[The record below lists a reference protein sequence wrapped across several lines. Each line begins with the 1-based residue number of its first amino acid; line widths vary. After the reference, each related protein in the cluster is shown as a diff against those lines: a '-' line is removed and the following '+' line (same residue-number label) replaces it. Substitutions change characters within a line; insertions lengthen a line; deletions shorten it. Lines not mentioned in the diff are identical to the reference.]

1 MAIDIYKEAEL
12 AYESMLREFGS
23 GMTPWL
29 DLTPEAKMRY
39 AWMAAHVAKAA
50 LSKAAIAISEVPL
63 SLKAPLLTK
72 HMRNKAQ
79 NAVEKLNEEI
89 RL

>member
-1 MAIDIYKEAEL
+1 MAIDIYKEAEH

-39 AWMAAHVAKAA
+39 AWMAAHVAKAV

-63 SLKAPLLTK
+63 SLE
-72 HMRNKAQ
+72 AQ
-79 NAVEKLNEEI
+79 NVVGELHDEI
-89 RL
+89 QP

>member
-12 AYESMLREFGS
+12 AYEGMLREFGS

-63 SLKAPLLTK
+63 SLEAPVPTM

-79 NAVEKLNEEI
+79 TVVEKLHQGI
-89 RL
+89 RP